1 MDNVLVINDYSRT
14 SLNVFNYSVSIFKN
28 KNVKI
33 SLFDISDNNDKEVK
47 QLMSNKR
54 TLFERKYKLD
64 ENLDLLLQLGQII
77 DKKLIDIII
86 LTTKFNNNNDGKF
99 IGDKVSKI
107 IEAGFGVPII
117 LVPHNYQFEHLQ
129 KITFLTDFKREF
141 NSHELREFIKTAL
154 IFNSTIDVFNY
165 STELNLSIH
174 QEKNNKSFEAYLED
188 LEIHYN
194 SFEDTNANL
203 FSIKDYMSELDSQM
217 ISFVNHERV
226 FFKKLIDDNGIYFE
240 DFYSKVPI
248 LLLPSIYGN
257 LT

>member
-14 SLNVFNYSVSIFKN
+14 SLNVFDYTASIFKN

-33 SLFDISDNNDKEVK
+33 SLFDISEGNDKEVK
-47 QLMSNKR
+47 QLMFNKR

-64 ENLDLLLQLGQII
+64 NEVDLLLQLGQII
-77 DKKLIDIII
+77 DKKLIDIIV
-86 LTTKFNNNNDGKF
+86 LATKFNQEEKGKF
-99 IGDKVSKI
+99 IGDKVSKVI
-107 IEAGFGVPII
+107 AAGFGVPII
-117 LVPHNYQFEHLQ
+117 IVPHDYQFLHLQ

-141 NSHELREFIKTAL
+141 NSHELREFIKVAL
-154 IFNSTIDVFNY
+154 MFNSTIDVFNY
-165 STELNLSIH
+165 SSELNLSAI

-188 LEIHYN
+188 LEIHYD
-194 SFEDTNANL
+194 SFEDSNANL
-203 FSIKDYMSELDSQM
+203 FSIKEYMKDLDSQM

-248 LLLPSIYGN
+248 LLLPSIHGN